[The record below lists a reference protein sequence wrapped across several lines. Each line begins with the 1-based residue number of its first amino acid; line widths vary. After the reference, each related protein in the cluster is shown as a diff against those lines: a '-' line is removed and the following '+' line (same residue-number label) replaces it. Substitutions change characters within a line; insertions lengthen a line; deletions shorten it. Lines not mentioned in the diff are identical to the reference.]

1 MVPKKKKGGLTA
13 LSSKRKTA
21 LLWGIAALA
30 VVLITATGFYRVQE
44 GCEGLV
50 LTFGKI
56 TGQKGPGL
64 YWRIPLIQQVKT
76 ESVTEIITQE
86 FGFRTTT
93 VGTTSSSSEYEDVP
107 EEAIM
112 ITGDGNIVRVESVY
126 QVVVKDPAS
135 YLFNVDDPMGTLQ
148 HAFETVLR
156 RNIQNRTLDDALLNK
171 QDIES
176 QVLPDFRN
184 LVNAY
189 QLGLEVKEVR
199 IQNITVP
206 TEVAAAYEDVNNALN
221 EKTRKLDEAEK
232 YANQVVPA
240 ARAEAYNMVQ
250 QAEAYKAETIA
261 QAEGEV
267 TVFNQIL
274 EKYRLAPE
282 ITRQRL
288 KIEAMEAILASASQK
303 FIVQQDDGGLLKILP
318 LEEETPQAPAATP
331 QPTTQPQTT
340 AAEQE
345 GADNHE

>member
-1 MVPKKKKGGLTA
+1 M
-13 LSSKRKTA
+13 SSKKKTA
-21 LLWGIAALA
+21 LLWGAAALA
-30 VVLITATGFYRVQE
+30 VILVAATGFYRVQE

-56 TGQKGPGL
+56 TDQKGPGL
-64 YWRIPLIQQVKT
+64 YWRIPLIQQVRT

-221 EKTRKLDEAEK
+221 EKTQKLDEAEK

-274 EKYRLAPE
+274 EKYR

-303 FIVQQDDGGLLKILP
+303 FIVEEDGGLLKLLP
-318 LEEETPQAPAATP
+318 LEGDAAQEQEAAQPAPTP
-331 QPTTQPQTT
+331 QPETTT
-340 AAEQE
+340 ATAPE
-345 GADNHE
+345 GEASHE

>member
-1 MVPKKKKGGLTA
+1 MNF
-13 LSSKRKTA
+13 KRKG
-21 LLWGIAALA
+21 LLVWGVLILVIVLIAAS
-30 VVLITATGFYRVQE
+30 GFYRVEE

-50 LTFGKI
+50 ITFGRI
-56 TGQKGPGL
+56 TDRKGPGL
-64 YWRIPLIQQVKT
+64 YWRVPGVQEVMS
-76 ESVTEIITQE
+76 ESVTEIITKE

-93 VGTTSSSSEYEDVP
+93 VGTTATSSEYEDVP
-107 EEAIM
+107 DEAIM
-112 ITGDGNIVRVESVY
+112 ITGDGNIVRVEAVY
-126 QVVVKDPAS
+126 QVVIEDPAS

-176 QVLPDFRN
+176 QVLPDFRD
-184 LVNAY
+184 LIDAY

-250 QAEAYKAETIA
+250 EAEAYKAETIA
-261 QAEGEV
+261 EAQGEV

-274 EKYRLAPE
+274 TKYRLAPE

-288 KIEAMEAILASASQK
+288 KIEAMESILSSASKK
-303 FIVQQDDGGLLKILP
+303 FIVQQDASGLLQVLP
-318 LEEETPQAPAATP
+318 LEEEAQETNVAAA
-331 QPTTQPQTT
+331 QTAT
-340 AAEQE
+340 E
-345 GADNHE
+345 GEDDHE

>member
-1 MVPKKKKGGLTA
+1 MNSKKK
-13 LSSKRKTA
+13 SA
-21 LLWGIAALA
+21 LLWGIAAL
-30 VVLITATGFYRVQE
+30 VVILIAATGFYRVQE

-56 TGQKGPGL
+56 TAQKDPGL
-64 YWRIPLIQQVKT
+64 YWRIPFIQQVRT

-176 QVLPDFRN
+176 QVLPDFRD

-206 TEVAAAYEDVNNALN
+206 SEVAAAYEDVNNALN
-221 EKTRKLDEAEK
+221 EKTQKLDEAEK
-232 YANQVVPA
+232 YANAVVPA

-250 QAEAYKAETIA
+250 QAEAYKAEVIA

-303 FIVQQDDGGLLKILP
+303 FIVEEDGNGLLKILP
-318 LEEETPQAPAATP
+318 LETEQAQTTGETAQSTTPAMP
-331 QPTTQPQTT
+331 ETT
-340 AAEQE
+340 AAATE
-345 GADNHE
+345 GEDRYE

>member
-30 VVLITATGFYRVQE
+30 VVLIAATGFYRVQE

-135 YLFNVDDPMGTLQ
+135 YLFNVDD
-148 HAFETVLR
+148 
-156 RNIQNRTLDDALLNK
+156 RTLDDALLNK

>member
-1 MVPKKKKGGLTA
+1 M
-13 LSSKRKTA
+13 SSKKKTA
-21 LLWGIAALA
+21 LLWGAAALA
-30 VVLITATGFYRVQE
+30 VILVAATGFYRVQE

-56 TGQKGPGL
+56 TDQKGPGL
-64 YWRIPLIQQVKT
+64 YWRIPLIQQVWT

-221 EKTRKLDEAEK
+221 EKTQKLDEAEK

-274 EKYRLAPE
+274 EKYRLSPE

-303 FIVQQDDGGLLKILP
+303 FIVEEDGGLLKLLP
-318 LEEETPQAPAATP
+318 LEGDAAQEQEAAQPAPTP
-331 QPTTQPQTT
+331 QPETTT
-340 AAEQE
+340 ATAPE
-345 GADNHE
+345 GEASHE

>member
-1 MVPKKKKGGLTA
+1 M
-13 LSSKRKTA
+13 SSKKKTA
-21 LLWGIAALA
+21 LLWGAAALA
-30 VVLITATGFYRVQE
+30 VILVAATGFYRVQE

-56 TGQKGPGL
+56 TDQKGPGL
-64 YWRIPLIQQVKT
+64 YWRIPLIQQVRT

-221 EKTRKLDEAEK
+221 EKTQKLDEAEK

-274 EKYRLAPE
+274 EKYRLSPE

-303 FIVQQDDGGLLKILP
+303 FIVEEDGGLLKLLP
-318 LEEETPQAPAATP
+318 LEGDAAQEQEAAQPAPTP
-331 QPTTQPQTT
+331 QPETTT
-340 AAEQE
+340 ATAPE
-345 GADNHE
+345 GEASHE

>member
-1 MVPKKKKGGLTA
+1 M
-13 LSSKRKTA
+13 SSKKKTA
-21 LLWGIAALA
+21 LLWGAAALA
-30 VVLITATGFYRVQE
+30 VILVAATGFYRVQE

-56 TGQKGPGL
+56 TAQKGPGL
-64 YWRIPLIQQVKT
+64 YWRIPLIQQVRT

-221 EKTRKLDEAEK
+221 EKTQKLDEAEK

-274 EKYRLAPE
+274 EKYRLSPE

-303 FIVQQDDGGLLKILP
+303 FIVEEDGGLLKLLP
-318 LEEETPQAPAATP
+318 LEGDAAQGQEAAQPAPTP
-331 QPTTQPQTT
+331 QPETTT
-340 AAEQE
+340 ATAPE
-345 GADNHE
+345 GEASHE

>member
-1 MVPKKKKGGLTA
+1 MNF
-13 LSSKRKTA
+13 KRKNLLVWGA
-21 LLWGIAALA
+21 LVLI
-30 VVLITATGFYRVQE
+30 VVLAAASGFYRVEE

-56 TGQKGPGL
+56 TDRKGPGL
-64 YWRIPLIQQVKT
+64 YWRIPIVQKVMS
-76 ESVTEIITQE
+76 ESVTEIITKE

-93 VGTTSSSSEYEDVP
+93 VGTTATSSEYEDMP
-107 EEAIM
+107 DEAIM
-112 ITGDGNIVRVESVY
+112 ITGDGNIVRVEAVY
-126 QVVVKDPAS
+126 QVVIEDPAS

-184 LVNAY
+184 LIDAY

-221 EKTRKLDEAEK
+221 KKTQKLDEAEK

-250 QAEAYKAETIA
+250 EAEAYKAETVAEA
-261 QAEGEV
+261 QGEV

-274 EKYRLAPE
+274 EKYRLAPK

-288 KIEAMEAILASASQK
+288 KIEAMESILSSAARK
-303 FIVQQDDGGLLKILP
+303 FVVQQDASGLLQVLP
-318 LEEETPQAPAATP
+318 LDEEAAQVTI
-331 QPTTQPQTT
+331 PQTT
-340 AAEQE
+340 AAAE
-345 GADNHE
+345 GEVDYE

>member
-1 MVPKKKKGGLTA
+1 MSFKKKG
-13 LSSKRKTA
+13 
-21 LLWGIAALA
+21 LLIWG
-30 VVLITATGFYRVQE
+30 VLILIVAIIAGSGFYHVEE

-56 TGQKGPGL
+56 TDRKGPGL
-64 YWRIPLIQQVKT
+64 YWRIPGVQEVRT
-76 ESVTEIITQE
+76 ESVTEIITRE

-93 VGTTSSSSEYEDVP
+93 VGTTDSSSEYEDIP
-107 EEAIM
+107 DEAIM
-112 ITGDGNIVRVESVY
+112 ITGDGNIVRVEAVY
-126 QVVVKDPAS
+126 QVVIADPAS

-148 HAFETVLR
+148 HGFETVLR

-176 QVLPDFRN
+176 QVLPDFRD

-189 QLGLEVKEVR
+189 ELGLEVKEVR

-232 YANQVVPA
+232 YTNQVVPA

-250 QAEAYKAETIA
+250 EAEAYKAETIA
-261 QAEGEV
+261 EAQGEV

-274 EKYRLAPE
+274 NKYKLAPE
-282 ITRQRL
+282 ITRRRL
-288 KIEAMEAILASASQK
+288 KIEAMESILSSASKK
-303 FIVQQDDGGLLKILP
+303 FIVQQDANGLLQVLP
-318 LEEETPQAPAATP
+318 LDDEAEGETMGAAKTNVVP
-331 QPTTQPQTT
+331 GTT
-340 AAEQE
+340 AKGES
-345 GADNHE
+345 DHE